1 MAQSLAKV
9 CIHIIF
15 STKYRQPLIDDKIE
29 NDLHAYLG
37 GICNEL
43 ECLPIKVGG
52 YVDHIHILC
61 VLSRKIAIMD
71 LLKEIKRGSSKW
83 IKTQGREY
91 EEFYWQDG
99 YGIFS
104 VNPTDLEVV
113 IKYIGNQKAHHEN
126 KTFRTNTAV
135 FSENII
141 WNMMSDMFGIDYFH
155 RFIFIGLHV
164 YSLYD
169 DAIF

>member
-1 MAQSLAKV
+1 MYRLTINNSTKTGMKMSQSLAKV
-9 CIHIIF
+9 CTHITF

-52 YVDHIHILC
+52 YIDHIHILC
-61 VLSRKIAIMD
+61 VLSRKIAIMN
-71 LLKEIKRGSSKW
+71 LLKEVKRGSPKW

-104 VNPTDLEVV
+104 VNSTDLEVV
-113 IKYIGNQKAHHEN
+113 IKYIANQKAHHEN
-126 KTFRTNTAV
+126 KTFQDEYRGFLKKYNV
-135 FSENII
+135 E
-141 WNMMSDMFGIDYFH
+141 
-155 RFIFIGLHV
+155 
-164 YSLYD
+164 YD
-169 DAIF
+169 ERYVWD